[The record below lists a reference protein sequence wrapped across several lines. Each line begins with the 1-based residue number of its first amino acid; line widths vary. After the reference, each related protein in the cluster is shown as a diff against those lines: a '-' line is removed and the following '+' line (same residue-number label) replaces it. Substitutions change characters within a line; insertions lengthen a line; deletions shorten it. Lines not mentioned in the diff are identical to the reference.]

1 MSMNQRTI
9 RNVISISGKGL
20 HTGKKVKITLNPAP
34 PDYGIVFK
42 RTDLK
47 KSPEIK
53 AHASNVVDT
62 TMATTLG
69 KDDVRI
75 ATVEH
80 LLSALLG
87 FQVDNIHIEVDGPE
101 IPILDGSASE
111 FSKALLTVGL
121 KEQKE
126 LKKFLVIT
134 KPIAVRQ
141 QDRFSYL
148 FPSDE
153 FKITCRI
160 EFSHKCIGKQRFDMS
175 FPVISS
181 LKNGSSNGH
190 EKSLNGSLN
199 GNGYAH
205 EISHARTFGF
215 IEEVATLQKMG
226 LALGGGLDNAIVLN
240 KDSVINEDGLRWKDE
255 FVRHKVLDAM
265 GDVALLGYQ
274 ILGHLVTYRSG
285 HSLHHQLVQKTL
297 RSKNSWKMMTSDMIF
312 SKEEEFLQNRS
323 YEVTTEALSA

>member
-1 MSMNQRTI
+1 MSINQRTI
-9 RNVISISGKGL
+9 RKVISISGKGL
-20 HTGKKVKITLNPAP
+20 HTGKKVKVTLNPAP

-42 RTDLK
+42 RVDIK
-47 KSPEIK
+47 KSPDIK

-62 TMATTLG
+62 TLATTLG
-69 KDDVRI
+69 KDDIQI

-101 IPILDGSASE
+101 IPILDGSAAE
-111 FSKALLTVGL
+111 FSKALLVVGL

-126 LKKFLVIT
+126 IKKFLVIT

-160 EFSHKCIGKQRFDMS
+160 EFPHKCIGKQRFDMT
-175 FPVISS
+175 FPIISY
-181 LKNGSSNGH
+181 LKNGSSNG
-190 EKSLNGSLN
+190 NGNGKHSN

-205 EISHARTFGF
+205 EISSARTFGF
-215 IEEVATLQKMG
+215 IEEVATLQRMG

-240 KDSVINEDGLRWKDE
+240 KDSIVNQDGLRWKDE

-274 ILGHLVTYRSG
+274 ILGHLITYRSG
-285 HSLHHQLVQKTL
+285 HSLHHQLVEKTL
-297 RSKNSWKMMTSDMIF
+297 RSKNSWKIMTSDEIL
-312 SKEEEFLQNRS
+312 SKEEGFLNQSSTPGVAFLQQ
-323 YEVTTEALSA
+323 TP